1 MSRRTLN
8 SWLIVVAVFLVAMVG
23 TYLALT
29 QLA

>member
-8 SWLIVVAVFLVAMVG
+8 SWLIVVAVFLVVMVG